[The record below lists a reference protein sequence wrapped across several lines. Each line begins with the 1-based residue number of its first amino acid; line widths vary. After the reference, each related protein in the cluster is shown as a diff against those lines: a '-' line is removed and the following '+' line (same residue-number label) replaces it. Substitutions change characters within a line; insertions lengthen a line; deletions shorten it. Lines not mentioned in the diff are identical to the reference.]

1 MWKNASFVQSIFL
14 IFAAIITGLSRALDG
29 DPDFYSDDDDT
40 GADAILSLRRRGLFD
55 CSKAV
60 LFVEVRYLA
69 YLHDGD
75 AGPLQTLLA
84 SKTEDAVATL
94 CAPGGSLHA
103 RMKRERDIVQL
114 NRSRSGENP
123 VGAPPL
129 SLEIVNNPMAKAPNK

>member
-14 IFAAIITGLSRALDG
+14 IFAAIITGLSRALDSS
-29 DPDFYSDDDDT
+29 PDFYSDDDDT

-84 SKTEDAVATL
+84 SKTEGRRCHSVRSWRIAS
-94 CAPGGSLHA
+94 CAHEAG
-103 RMKRERDIVQL
+103 ERYRAAQ
-114 NRSRSGENP
+114 P
-123 VGAPPL
+123 QQ
-129 SLEIVNNPMAKAPNK
+129 KW